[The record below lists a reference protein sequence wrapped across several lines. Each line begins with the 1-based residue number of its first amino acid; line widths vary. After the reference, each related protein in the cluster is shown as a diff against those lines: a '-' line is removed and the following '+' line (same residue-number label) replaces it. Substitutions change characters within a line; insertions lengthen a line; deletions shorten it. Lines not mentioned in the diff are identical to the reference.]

1 MIQLAGRSLWCQ
13 IQKVTLISEAVKGS
27 QMEGSQLVVLM
38 FLLFRP
44 PPRDEVMSVKTFE
57 EQPPAKEKE
66 QIPRKTFIEMA
77 WGLSLAASRS

>member
-1 MIQLAGRSLWCQ
+1 
-13 IQKVTLISEAVKGS
+13 
-27 QMEGSQLVVLM
+27 VLM
-38 FLLFRP
+38 FLLLRP

-77 WGLSLAASRS
+77 WGFSLAASRS